1 MQAWKVY
8 FAWDGKPLEIL
19 DVIAAETHIQIDEQF
34 HNKLRSYQRNRMAH
48 ISKTVTPRLS

>member
-34 HNKLRSYQRNRMAH
+34 HNKL
-48 ISKTVTPRLS
+48 TVAADSVEAQGL

>member
-8 FAWDGKPLEIL
+8 FAWDGKPLKIL